1 MLVVTATTMYPV
13 FGVFCFDFI
22 LRNVGF
28 PAKFV
33 EVAGL
38 GSDLV
43 KLVRVGEFS
52 TALAFPRQV
61 LAGLRVVVLGLA
73 VGTQVLG
80 FLRGNTLAHNLQ
92 LSFLLISGIKSRYR
106 SRTEDFLDFVS
117 KGFRHTL
124 VAM

>member
-43 KLVRVGEFS
+43 KLVMVGEFS

-61 LAGLRVVVLGLA
+61 LAGLTVVFLGS
-73 VGTQVLG
+73 Q
-80 FLRGNTLAHNLQ
+80 
-92 LSFLLISGIKSRYR
+92 
-106 SRTEDFLDFVS
+106 
-117 KGFRHTL
+117 
-124 VAM
+124 